1 MKHHAAARRLAAG
14 IATGCMIAL
23 AGCTPRSGMP
33 VSEAGFDTDSMAQAA
48 WQLLPDQSRLNFISV
63 KNSAHTEVH
72 SFPEVRG
79 MVDAQG
85 VLTLQVA
92 LASVDTGIDIRDQRM
107 RDLLFKVDTHPLAQV
122 TANVD
127 ASQLNAL
134 APGEHAQLQLGGSL
148 QLSGIDYPLPLHV
161 RVTRLDAQRW
171 LAVSERPAIVPA
183 VNFGLINGI
192 DELRKLAG
200 LRAIA
205 SEIPVTFS
213 LVFEAGSAG
222 SQ

>member
-1 MKHHAAARRLAAG
+1 
-14 IATGCMIAL
+14 MIAL
-23 AGCTPRSGMP
+23 AGCTPRSGAP
-33 VSEAGFDTDSMAQAA
+33 VSEAGFDAAAVAQAA
-48 WQLLPDQSRLNFISV
+48 WQLRPDQSRLNFVSV

-72 SFPEVRG
+72 SFAELRG

-92 LASVDTGIDIRDQRM
+92 LASVNTGIDIRDQRM
-107 RDLLFKVDTHPLAQV
+107 RELLFKVDTHPLAQV

-127 ASQLNAL
+127 AAQLNAL
-134 APGEHAQLQLGGSL
+134 TPGEHAQLQLVGSL
-148 QLSGIDYPLPLHV
+148 RLSGIDYPLPLHV

-200 LRAIA
+200 LSAIA

-213 LVFEAGSAG
+213 LVFEAGAAG